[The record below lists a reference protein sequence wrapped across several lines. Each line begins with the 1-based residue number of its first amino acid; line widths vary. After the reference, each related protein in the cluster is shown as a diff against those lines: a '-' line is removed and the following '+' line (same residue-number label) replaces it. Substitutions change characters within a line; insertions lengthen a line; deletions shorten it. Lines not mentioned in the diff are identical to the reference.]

1 MGAPIAAF
9 LTLVLSLLLLRRLVF
24 RPVVPG
30 MDANLLDGAAI
41 AALNRDRK
49 QQLEQRRTTEAAKE
63 LVALPSTPQQAREHL
78 KWLEQLSRGSA
89 AERLQAMQEAQR
101 WGIAAVCRCCAAVSV
116 MPPMPSLVRPLVLWK
131 RFGVNPLAVTA
142 VPRPLVRAR
151 PRCLATWRGCG
162 RSGALG
168 FRDTCASSLPPAVR
182 SRTVEPR

>member
-9 LTLVLSLLLLRRLVF
+9 LTLVLSLFLLRRLVF

-49 QQLEQRRTTEAAKE
+49 QQLEQRLPTDAAKE
-63 LVALPSTPQQAREHL
+63 LVVLPSTPQQAREHL

-101 WGIAAVCRCCAAVSV
+101 WGDRRCCLLYTSDAA
-116 MPPMPSLVRPLVLWK
+116 
-131 RFGVNPLAVTA
+131 
-142 VPRPLVRAR
+142 
-151 PRCLATWRGCG
+151 
-162 RSGALG
+162 
-168 FRDTCASSLPPAVR
+168 D
-182 SRTVEPR
+182 E

>member
-49 QQLEQRRTTEAAKE
+49 QQLEQRRTTEAAIE
-63 LVALPSTPQQAREHL
+63 LVALPSTPQQVREHL

-101 WGIAAVCRCCAAVSV
+101 WGDR
-116 MPPMPSLVRPLVLWK
+116 
-131 RFGVNPLAVTA
+131 
-142 VPRPLVRAR
+142 
-151 PRCLATWRGCG
+151 RCLPLLRRGQRDATDAVVRQAACALEAFRGEPLG
-162 RSGALG
+162 GYRSAATTGSGKA
-168 FRDTCASSLPPAVR
+168 SLPRNVAR
-182 SRTVEPR
+182 MR

>member
-49 QQLEQRRTTEAAKE
+49 QQLEQRRSTKAAQE
-63 LVALPSTPQQAREHL
+63 LVSLPSTPQQAREHL

-89 AERLQAMQEAQR
+89 AERLQAMQEAQH
-101 WGIAAVCRCCAAVSV
+101 WGDR
-116 MPPMPSLVRPLVLWK
+116 
-131 RFGVNPLAVTA
+131 
-142 VPRPLVRAR
+142 
-151 PRCLATWRGCG
+151 RCLPLLRRGQRDATDAVARQAACALEAFRGEPLG
-162 RSGALG
+162 GYRSAATTGSGKA
-168 FRDTCASSLPPAVR
+168 SLPRNVAR
-182 SRTVEPR
+182 MR

>member
-9 LTLVLSLLLLRRLVF
+9 LTLVLSLLLWRRLVF

-49 QQLEQRRTTEAAKE
+49 QALAQRRNSEAAMA

-89 AERLQAMQEAQR
+89 APQ
-101 WGIAAVCRCCAAVSV
+101 
-116 MPPMPSLVRPLVLWK
+116 
-131 RFGVNPLAVTA
+131 
-142 VPRPLVRAR
+142 
-151 PRCLATWRGCG
+151 
-162 RSGALG
+162 
-168 FRDTCASSLPPAVR
+168 
-182 SRTVEPR
+182 